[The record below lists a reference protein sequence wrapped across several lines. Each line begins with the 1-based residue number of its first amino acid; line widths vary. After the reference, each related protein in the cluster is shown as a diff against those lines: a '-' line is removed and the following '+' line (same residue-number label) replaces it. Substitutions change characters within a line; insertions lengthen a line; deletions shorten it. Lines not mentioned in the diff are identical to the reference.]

1 MTMPARKIGIR
12 KANEALILE
21 TAERVFATS
30 GFEGASIAKI
40 AREAGLPKAN
50 IHYYFKTKSDLY
62 REVLRHI
69 LEDWMSAATTFSNH
83 AEPEEALR
91 TYIEA
96 KMAYSRARPYGSRV
110 WASEIMSG
118 APVMEE
124 FLGTILK
131 QWVDKQARIMRRWI
145 RDGKIKPIHPRALLY
160 MIWATTQHYADFERQ
175 IVILNGGKEISK
187 REYGQRTE
195 QVVSMILSSVGL

>member
-1 MTMPARKIGIR
+1 MPARKIGIR

-96 KMAYSRARPYGSRV
+96 KMVYSRARPYGSRV